1 MSPSNIGVSIDSKAY
16 ELALFYV
23 ENSSTQM
30 TADEVAQFTRKLA
43 LEIRERVAKFLEKK
57 SWFSGTDRWNSSTQM
72 TADEVAQFTRKLGL
86 ETRDCALCGYE
97 HFIFAVHQGVRDGF
111 EGEFAFY

>member
-23 ENSSTQM
+23 E
-30 TADEVAQFTRKLA
+30 
-43 LEIRERVAKFLEKK
+43 
-57 SWFSGTDRWNSSTQM
+57 NSSTQM